1 LYIQRKNLMEAIMKL
16 RDLKAHRLL
25 GPLAALMVWA
35 CSDAST
41 APDGV
46 KNDVVSGTRYSVV
59 TVPANL
65 ALNGQIILC
74 KATETVGAPAATF
87 TFDAVEGAVTTNPTV
102 DVGSCETIVN
112 DLSAPHT
119 VDISEQAL
127 QDWDLDSIRVEAPA
141 VCSGVVSED
150 GTTAT
155 ARSGND
161 CFTRV
166 TFWNTWT
173 DPVVP
178 EGCTLTQGY
187 WKTHSDLGPAPFD
200 ETWDLLPSGSSTIF
214 YLSTQTWYE
223 VFHTAPAG
231 NAYYNLAHQ
240 FMAAVL
246 NGLAGADLSDVSAEL
261 TAADGLFAAWTP
273 DDIGALKGSDALR
286 QQFISL
292 AGALAAFN
300 EGDTGPGHCDD

>member
-1 LYIQRKNLMEAIMKL
+1 LQRKNLMEAIMKL
-16 RDLKAHRLL
+16 RELKAHRLL
-25 GPLAALMVWA
+25 VPLSALLVWA
-35 CSDAST
+35 CADAST

-46 KNDVVSGTRYSVV
+46 KNDVVSGTRYSV
-59 TVPANL
+59 TEVPANE

-87 TFDAVEGAVTTNPTV
+87 TYNVSVDAGAETNPTV
-102 DVGSCETIVN
+102 DVGSCETIV
-112 DLSAPHT
+112 DDATPHSAT
-119 VDISEQAL
+119 ISEQAL
-127 QDWDLDSIRVEAPA
+127 QDWDLDSIVVEAPP
-141 VCSGVVSED
+141 VCIGLVSED

-166 TFWNTWT
+166 TFWNSWT

-178 EGCTLTQGY
+178 DGCTLTQGY

-200 ETWDLLPSGSSTIF
+200 ETWDLLASGSSTIF
-214 YLSTQTWYE
+214 YLSTQSWYE

-246 NGLAGADLSDVSAEL
+246 NGLAGADLTDVIAEL
-261 TAADGLFAAWTP
+261 SAADGLFAAWTP

-292 AGALAAFN
+292 AGALADFN
-300 EGDTGPGHCDD
+300 EGSTGPGHCDD